1 MKEVGQEMKN
11 ASRACRALIP
21 GSFDP
26 VTLGHLDV
34 IRRAAA
40 MFDEVV
46 VAVMTNDMRAYVAD
60 AAVKNYLFTME
71 ERQQLVALAC
81 RELKNVWVIA
91 STARLIDLFDA
102 VDASVIVKGVRNEA
116 DYLYEQKHALWNRG
130 HNPRAET
137 VYLPADEKYDAVSST
152 RVREAIARGEVPD
165 ALLPAAVAA
174 EIAEI
179 LKGREA

>member
-1 MKEVGQEMKN
+1 MSK
-11 ASRACRALIP
+11 ALIP

-26 VTLGHLDV
+26 ITNGHVDV

-60 AAVKNYLFTME
+60 APVKHYMFTME
-71 ERQQLVALAC
+71 QRQQLVALAC
-81 RELKNVWVIA
+81 QELENVWVIA

-102 VDASVIVKGVRNEA
+102 VDASVIVKGIRNET

-137 VYLPADEKYDAVSST
+137 LYLPCDDALSEISST
-152 RVREAIARGEVPD
+152 AVRALIEQGKTPEGLVADAALAKLVEWGKARPSKNETS
-165 ALLPAAVAA
+165 
-174 EIAEI
+174 
-179 LKGREA
+179 KF

>member
-1 MKEVGQEMKN
+1 MSEARNIKK
-11 ASRACRALIP
+11 SRACRALIP

-34 IRRAAA
+34 IRRASA

-46 VAVMTNDMRAYVAD
+46 VAVMTNDMRAYD
-60 AAVKNYLFTME
+60 AKAVSKTYLFSME
-71 ERQQLVALAC
+71 ERQRLVALGC
-81 RELKNVWVIA
+81 QDLTNVWVVS

-102 VDASVIVKGVRNEA
+102 VDASVIVKGVRNEV

-137 VYLPADEKYDAVSST
+137 VYLPADERYDDISST
-152 RVREAIARGEVPD
+152 RVRAAIERGA
-165 ALLPAAVAA
+165 ALDDLVPAAVAA
-174 EIAEI
+174 EIADI

>member
-1 MKEVGQEMKN
+1 MAEQKEQIK
-11 ASRACRALIP
+11 SRACRALIP

-34 IRRAAA
+34 IARAAA

-60 AAVKNYLFTME
+60 AAVKKYLFSME
-71 ERQQLVALAC
+71 ERKQLVALAC
-81 RELKNVWVIA
+81 EELKNVWVI
-91 STARLIDLFDA
+91 SSGARLIDLFDA
-102 VDASVIVKGVRNEA
+102 VDASVIVKGIRNEG

-137 VYLPADEKYDAVSST
+137 VYLPADERFDDISST
-152 RVREAIARGEVPD
+152 RVREAIERGESLD
-165 ALLPAAVAA
+165 ALLPPTVAHAVAK
-174 EIAEI
+174 I
-179 LKGREA
+179 LSEREG

>member
-1 MKEVGQEMKN
+1 MNETSNTSK
-11 ASRACRALIP
+11 SRACRALIP
-21 GSFDP
+21 GSYDP

-34 IRRAAA
+34 IRRASA

-60 AAVKNYLFTME
+60 AAVKTYLFSME
-71 ERQQLVALAC
+71 ERQRLVALAC
-81 RELKNVWVIA
+81 HDLPNVWVIA

-102 VDASVIVKGVRNEA
+102 VDASVIVKGVRNET

-137 VYLPADEKYDAVSST
+137 VYLPADERYDAISST
-152 RVREAIARGEVPD
+152 CVRAAIEKGEPLEELVPSAVASEIANILKEREA
-165 ALLPAAVAA
+165 
-174 EIAEI
+174 
-179 LKGREA
+179 

>member
-1 MKEVGQEMKN
+1 MESKETRKT
-11 ASRACRALIP
+11 RACRALIP

-26 VTLGHLDV
+26 VTLGHVDV

-60 AAVKNYLFTME
+60 ATAKTYLFSME
-71 ERQQLVALAC
+71 DRQHLVALAC
-81 RELKNVWVIA
+81 EDLPNVWVVA

-102 VDASVIVKGVRNEA
+102 VDASVIVKGVRNQT

-137 VYLPADEKYDAVSST
+137 VYLPADERYDDISST
-152 RVREAIARGEVPD
+152 RVRAAIERGEPLDELVP
-165 ALLPAAVAA
+165 PAVAA
-174 EIAEI
+174 EIAVLLGGGE
-179 LKGREA
+179 E

>member
-1 MKEVGQEMKN
+1 MMDAPKKTSGRC
-11 ASRACRALIP
+11 SRALIP
-21 GSFDP
+21 GSYDP
-26 VTLGHLDV
+26 VTVGHMDV

-60 AAVKNYLFTME
+60 AAVKQYLFTME
-71 ERQQLVALAC
+71 QRQQLLALAC
-81 RELKNVWVIA
+81 EGLSNVWVIA

-102 VDASVIVKGVRNEA
+102 VDASVIVKGVRNQT

-137 VYLPADEKYDAVSST
+137 VYLPADERYDDISST
-152 RVREAIARGEVPD
+152 RVRAAIEHGESLEGLVPPEVARAIDELLTQGEA
-165 ALLPAAVAA
+165 
-174 EIAEI
+174 
-179 LKGREA
+179 